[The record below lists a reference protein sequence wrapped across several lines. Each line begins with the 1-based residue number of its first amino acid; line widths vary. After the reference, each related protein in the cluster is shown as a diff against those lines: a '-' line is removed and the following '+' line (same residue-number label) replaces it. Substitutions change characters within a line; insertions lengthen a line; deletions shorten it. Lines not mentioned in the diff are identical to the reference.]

1 VSSNQP
7 PYAVPPTEFRF
18 PALAALAGRAQLGG
32 DREVALALYVAAR
45 LAQDCHSTSA
55 LSDASRAERASSAKT
70 WLSTFALP
78 VAVKPVI
85 ARLIETT
92 SGDPAAIAD
101 DLRAVVASARAYLD
115 IQSQVELERLAASLA
130 APISPVAR

>member
-1 VSSNQP
+1 MTTAGRPSTFLRVNLP

-45 LAQDCHSTSA
+45 LAQDCYSPSA
-55 LSDASRAERASSAKT
+55 LSDASRAERASSART

-85 ARLIETT
+85 ARVIETT
-92 SGDPAAIAD
+92 SGDPSTIAD
-101 DLRAVVASARAYLD
+101 D
-115 IQSQVELERLAASLA
+115 
-130 APISPVAR
+130 